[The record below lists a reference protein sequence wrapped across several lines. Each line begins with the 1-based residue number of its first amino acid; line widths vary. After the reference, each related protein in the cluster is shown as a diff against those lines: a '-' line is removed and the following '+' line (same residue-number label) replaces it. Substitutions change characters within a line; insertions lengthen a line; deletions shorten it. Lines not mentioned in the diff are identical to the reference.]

1 VLFCHFLFA
10 LFLSKLYVIQ
20 AQSVMSALKW
30 VRDSKACLNAV
41 AQPACLFEN
50 ITLTSVFLMQCLVL
64 FLRYLA
70 Q

>member
-1 VLFCHFLFA
+1 

-41 AQPACLFEN
+41 LS
-50 ITLTSVFLMQCLVL
+50 LHVS
-64 FLRYLA
+64 LRI
-70 Q
+70 